1 MYFLKSFFSSIGI
14 FDSETYNLYNEA
26 GGYPA
31 QCKPRKGGHDSAQSK
46 GILTLLIFREG
57 GINVDMDAIVS
68 LFSNLAVPVACLIAT
83 FYLWNKEREDHKQEQ
98 KELTEAIAN
107 NTLVMQKLVDKLD
120 KDVS

>member
-1 MYFLKSFFSSIGI
+1 MIVSR
-14 FDSETYNLYNEA
+14 ETFIINLV
-26 GGYPA
+26 
-31 QCKPRKGGHDSAQSK
+31 
-46 GILTLLIFREG
+46 GILPSASLGRAGMTPHGHKGCPPYYSGRGRGME
-57 GINVDMDAIVS
+57 MDAIVS

-120 KDVS
+120 KGDG

>member
-1 MYFLKSFFSSIGI
+1 M
-14 FDSETYNLYNEA
+14 NLVGSLPSASPGRA
-26 GGYPA
+26 GMTPHGHKGCSLVYYL
-31 QCKPRKGGHDSAQSK
+31 RK
-46 GILTLLIFREG
+46 EE
-57 GINVDMDAIVS
+57 NDMDAIVS

-120 KDVS
+120 KDGK